1 MVADPQPLFTLLQL
15 IDEMPLATPPRRGRP
30 CVYAD
35 RVILKALLV
44 MIVRQLPTV
53 GSLLAV
59 LAEPTAEMT
68 HVRAQLTDEHGRF
81 PSRRTWERRL
91 DRIVDDLPTLIRVL
105 GAYLLALLQPWP
117 RGGRAVA
124 IDSTVLAARGGVWHK
139 KDREAGVV
147 PHSSIDI
154 EAAWT
159 KSGWHGWVYGWKL
172 HVVVTVSETAWLPLA
187 GTLTAANVA
196 DNKEAPALLGD
207 LPEAVLAIL
216 GDQHYTDPDLAALAT
231 GSNRLLITTKRGA
244 YPHTDDGVEV
254 RRIFH
259 QLRSHAIENFNC
271 QFKATFNCLGQVPTR
286 GLRAT
291 TRYVLGAVLLYQL
304 TLWHHQRLERD
315 LRVGVKS
322 FVLAA

>member
-1 MVADPQPLFTLLQL
+1 MVADPQPLFTLLSL
-15 IDEMPLATPPRRGRP
+15 IDELPLAPAPRRGRP

-35 RVILKALLV
+35 RLILKALLV

-59 LAEPTAEMT
+59 VAEPTAEMVQ
-68 HVRAQLTDEHGRF
+68 VRAQLTDAQGRF

-91 DRIVDDLPTLIRVL
+91 DRIVDDLPLLIKVL
-105 GAYLLALLQPWP
+105 GAYLLTLLQPWP
-117 RGGRAVA
+117 HGGCAVA

-147 PHSSIDI
+147 PHSSIDT

-172 HVVVTVSETAWLPLA
+172 HVVVTVADRVWLPLVA
-187 GTLTAANVA
+187 TLTAANVA
-196 DNKEAPALLGD
+196 DNKEALLLLAD
-207 LPEAVLAIL
+207 LPEAVSAIL
-216 GDQHYTDPDLAALAT
+216 GDQHYTDPDLADLAAR
-231 GSNRLLITTKRGA
+231 SHRLLITTKRGA

-271 QFKATFNCLGQVPTR
+271 QFKSIFNCLGQVPTK

-291 TRYVLGAVLLYQL
+291 SRFVLGAVLLYQL
-304 TLWHHQRLERD
+304 TLWHHHLLQRD
-315 LRVGVKS
+315 LRVGLKS